1 MQNNII
7 IQNHRRSPM
16 CTGGG
21 GVGAEGG
28 LSVYVLCN
36 MTCTHVYMSSLF
48 QSRIGHKRIVDLDS
62 R

>member
-1 MQNNII
+1 MQNNVI
-7 IQNHRRSPM
+7 IQNYRRSPM

-21 GVGAEGG
+21 RGAERG

-48 QSRIGHKRIVDLDS
+48 QSRIGHKRVVDLDS